1 MINTP
6 SLSTHLTQRSCARRS
21 ILPRAVRAA
30 AVPAI
35 HPLDQEQPL
44 PEPAVPRAAPLQGGG
59 GGGLGG
65 VRDARAV
72 LLLAAGGDEDSAAG
86 EGAGRDAAEDDS
98 VHIWWTWRERVMGR
112 EGGIWNQAVH
122 VGIDADESG

>member
-1 MINTP
+1 MRSEDGDDAH
-6 SLSTHLTQRSCARRS
+6 SLARD
-21 ILPRAVRAA
+21 AHGEGDAA
-30 AVPAI
+30 GAG
-35 HPLDQEQPL
+35 EGGGG
-44 PEPAVPRAAPLQGGG
+44 ERGGEGGG
-59 GGGLGG
+59 GGGLGS

-98 VHIWWTWRERVMGR
+98 VHVWWMWRERVMGR